1 MKISQRQLNK
11 LILEFLNTQKS
22 PQATVDIDAIFDDK
36 VEDKVDDKVDDDE
49 RTDYQSAFANLDMIE
64 IPQPDYAAAQ
74 KEILEK
80 LKERM

>member
-36 VEDKVDDKVDDDE
+36 VDDKVDDDE
-49 RTDYQSAFANLDMIE
+49 RTVYQSAFANLDMIE

-80 LKERM
+80 MKERM

>member
-22 PQATVDIDAIFDDK
+22 PQATVDINAIFDD
-36 VEDKVDDKVDDDE
+36 EVDDDE
-49 RTDYQSAFANLDMIE
+49 RTVYQSAFANLDMIE

-80 LKERM
+80 MKERM

>member
-36 VEDKVDDKVDDDE
+36 VDDKVGDDE

-80 LKERM
+80 MKERM

>member
-22 PQATVDIDAIFDDK
+22 PQATVDIDGIFD
-36 VEDKVDDKVDDDE
+36 DKVDDKVDDDE

-64 IPQPDYAAAQ
+64 TPQPNYAAAQ

-80 LKERM
+80 MKERM

>member
-22 PQATVDIDAIFDDK
+22 PQATVDINAIFD
-36 VEDKVDDKVDDDE
+36 DKVDDKVDDDE

-80 LKERM
+80 MKERM

>member
-22 PQATVDIDAIFDDK
+22 PQATVDINAIF
-36 VEDKVDDKVDDDE
+36 DDKVDDDE

-80 LKERM
+80 MKERM

>member
-22 PQATVDIDAIFDDK
+22 PQATVDINAIF
-36 VEDKVDDKVDDDE
+36 DDKVDDDE
-49 RTDYQSAFANLDMIE
+49 RTVYQSAFANLDMIE

-80 LKERM
+80 MKERM

>member
-22 PQATVDIDAIFDDK
+22 PQATIDIDDIFD
-36 VEDKVDDKVDDDE
+36 DKVDDKVDDFDQ
-49 RTDYQSAFANLDMIE
+49 TAYQSAFANLDMIE
-64 IPQPDYAAAQ
+64 IPQPDYATAQ

-80 LKERM
+80 MKERM

>member
-22 PQATVDIDAIFDDK
+22 PQATVDIDAIFD
-36 VEDKVDDKVDDDE
+36 DKVDDKVDDDE

-80 LKERM
+80 MKERM

>member
-22 PQATVDIDAIFDDK
+22 PQATVDIDGIFD
-36 VEDKVDDKVDDDE
+36 DKVDDKVDDDE

-80 LKERM
+80 MKERM

>member
-36 VEDKVDDKVDDDE
+36 VDDDE
-49 RTDYQSAFANLDMIE
+49 RTVYQSAFANLDMIE

-80 LKERM
+80 MKERM

>member
-22 PQATVDIDAIFDDK
+22 PQATVDINTIF
-36 VEDKVDDKVDDDE
+36 DDKVDDDE
-49 RTDYQSAFANLDMIE
+49 RTVYQSAFANLDMIE

-80 LKERM
+80 MKERM

>member
-22 PQATVDIDAIFDDK
+22 PQATVDINAIF
-36 VEDKVDDKVDDDE
+36 DDKVDDDE
-49 RTDYQSAFANLDMIE
+49 RTVYQSAFANLDMIE